1 MDECVSGLH
10 VVLVNDWCICQP
22 CSCGATISQPAEER
36 SDGWKREGETERG
49 KNGALDAGKKSEI
62 EDFFSHINREV
73 HLEGIEGETEGKL
86 PRQFVSFFLL
96 EQERQSGSTHD
107 YTQLLS

>member
-22 CSCGATISQPAEER
+22 RSCGATISQPAEER

-49 KNGALDAGKKSEI
+49 KYGALDAEKKGEI
-62 EDFFSHINREV
+62 EDFF
-73 HLEGIEGETEGKL
+73 
-86 PRQFVSFFLL
+86 
-96 EQERQSGSTHD
+96 
-107 YTQLLS
+107 

>member
-22 CSCGATISQPAEER
+22 RSCGATISQPAEER

-49 KNGALDAGKKSEI
+49 KYGALDVGKKGEI
-62 EDFFSHINREV
+62 EDFFEPYKQRSASRGNRGRDEGKVAKTV
-73 HLEGIEGETEGKL
+73 HL
-86 PRQFVSFFLL
+86 VLL
-96 EQERQSGSTHD
+96 VGAGAAERQHS
-107 YTQLLS
+107 